1 VGDSGENIKALKRHL
16 FSRSRPRLGFLGI
29 KVIRF
34 KRNIENQR
42 LRLRLLKIK
51 DLSVLHARYPPE
63 HFPGARTRE
72 TRPFSF
78 LFSFWWWLTSSFQAF
93 YLIEMKLPAAGC
105 GVSKRNSP
113 KQPAFAPKS
122 YGAFTSPF
130 IPGASYRVFWRRRIK
145 AAGTDR
151 MIGFLGLYNLETGQ
165 RVYLSAVLFDPEDRR
180 QGYGR
185 QALTLLFN
193 FLTESG
199 VAREARAQ
207 VFRSNAASLA
217 FLQAVGFEVLADH
230 GDQLLLVKA
239 LDQGR

>member
-1 VGDSGENIKALKRHL
+1 VVNSRENITALKRDL
-16 FSRSRPRLGFLGI
+16 YSPSRPSLGLLGI

-51 DLSVLHARYPPE
+51 DLSVLHSRYPPE

-78 LFSFWWWLTSSFQAF
+78 LFSFWRWLRASFEVF
-93 YLIEMKLPAAGC
+93 YLVE
-105 GVSKRNSP
+105 
-113 KQPAFAPKS
+113 
-122 YGAFTSPF
+122 
-130 IPGASYRVFWRRRIK
+130 IK

-151 MIGFLGLYNLETGQ
+151 PIGFLGLYKLETGQ

-185 QALTLLFN
+185 QALILLFN
-193 FLTESG
+193 FLIESG
-199 VAREARAQ
+199 VAREVRAQ
-207 VFRSNAASLA
+207 VFRGNAASLA
-217 FLQAVGFEVLADH
+217 FLQALGFEVLADQ